1 MTPTI
6 TTESLAAILKDPD
19 LVLLDATY
27 FLPNE
32 NKNARAA
39 FAAAHIP
46 RAQFFDVDEISDH
59 STPLP
64 HMLPTPE
71 NFARAAGALGAGND
85 SRIVVY
91 DQRGIF
97 SAARAWWMF
106 RVFGHDNV
114 AVLDGG
120 LPKWIAENRP
130 VTGQINKIIPKNFAA
145 AFRPHMVKHAAE
157 LLENLTAKTALVLDA
172 RSAGRFNGSVPEPR
186 PGMRSGHIPGAHSL
200 PYTELLNNGALRP
213 AEELRRILNAA
224 GATRGRPVVTSCGS
238 GITAAIINLA
248 AVTAGLPEP
257 ALYDGSWAEWGG
269 NPKFPVEV

>member
-1 MTPTI
+1 MPPTI
-6 TTESLAAILKDPD
+6 TTDLLATILKDPD

-32 NKNARAA
+32 NKNAKASL
-39 FAAAHIP
+39 AAAHIP

-59 STPLP
+59 ANPLP
-64 HMLPTPE
+64 HTIPTPE
-71 NFARAAGALGAGND
+71 NFASAAGALGAGND

-106 RVFGHDNV
+106 RVFGHQNV

-120 LPKWIAENRP
+120 LPKWIGENRA
-130 VTGQINKIIPKNFAA
+130 VTSQITKITPKTFTP
-145 AFRPHMVKHAAE
+145 AFQTHMVKHAAD

-172 RSAGRFNGSVPEPR
+172 RSTGRFNGSVPEPR

-200 PYTELLNNGALRP
+200 PYTDLLNNGALRP
-213 AEELRRILNAA
+213 PDELRRIFNAA
-224 GATRGRPVVTSCGS
+224 GAARNRPVITSCGS
-238 GITAAIINLA
+238 GITAAVINLA
-248 AVTAGLPEP
+248 ALTAGLPEP

-269 NPKFPVEV
+269 NPNFPVEV

>member
-1 MTPTI
+1 MPPTI
-6 TTESLAAILKDPD
+6 TTDQLTAILKDPD
-19 LVLLDATY
+19 LVLFDATY

-32 NKNARAA
+32 NKNAKTS

-59 STPLP
+59 SNPFP

-71 NFARAAGALGAGND
+71 NFATAAGALGAGND

-97 SAARAWWMF
+97 SAARVWWMF
-106 RVFGHDNV
+106 RVFGHKNI

-130 VTGQINKIIPKNFAA
+130 VTSQITKITPKQFTP
-145 AFRPHMVKHAAE
+145 AFQPHMVRKSAD
-157 LLENLTAKTALVLDA
+157 LLENLTSKTALVLDA

-186 PGMRSGHIPGAHSL
+186 PGMRSGHIPAARSL
-200 PYTELLNNGALRP
+200 PYTDLLNNGALKSP
-213 AEELRRILNAA
+213 AELLRLFGAA
-224 GATRGRPVVTSCGS
+224 GARSGQPTITSCGS
-238 GITAAIINLA
+238 GITAAVINLA

-257 ALYDGSWAEWGG
+257 ALYDGSWAEWGA
-269 NPKFPVEV
+269 NPKFPVEI